1 MQTNPL
7 LQYLSCEAT
16 QDDDVIKSRLRDDMS
31 KVLSQLTAREE
42 RLLRLRFGINQNTDL
57 TLEEV
62 GKKFGVNRER
72 ARQIEAKALRKLK
85 HPSRARNFAY
95 RYLKEYRDV

>member
-31 KVLSQLTAREE
+31 KGLSQLTAREE

-62 GKKFGVNRER
+62 GKEFGVNRER
-72 ARQIEAKALRKLK
+72 ARQI
-85 HPSRARNFAY
+85 
-95 RYLKEYRDV
+95 

>member
-62 GKKFGVNRER
+62 GKEFGVKRER

-85 HPSRARNFAY
+85 HPSRSRRLRSF
-95 RYLKEYRDV
+95 LDT